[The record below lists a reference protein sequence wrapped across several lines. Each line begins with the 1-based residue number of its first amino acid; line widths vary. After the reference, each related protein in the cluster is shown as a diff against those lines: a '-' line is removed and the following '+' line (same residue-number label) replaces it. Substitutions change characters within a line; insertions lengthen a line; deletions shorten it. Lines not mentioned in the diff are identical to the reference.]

1 MAKVIHVH
9 MTVGNHEGQRDFYF
23 SSIAA
28 VYTVLTP
35 EEIGATQ
42 SYLQHAG
49 LSGNG
54 TVCTKRAIIKQSALI
69 GMKRDTY

>member
-69 GMKRDTY
+69 GMKRDT

>member
-42 SYLQHAG
+42 NYLQHAG

-69 GMKRDTY
+69 GMKRDI